1 MEGRFDDE
9 HNDDSSLTPPPENA
23 ADSPISGD
31 EEAYAPFPKKR
42 RGANKRVVVVP
53 IGDGSRSKTEVYPPP
68 DSWSWR
74 KYGQKPIK
82 GSPYPRGYYRCSS
95 SKGCA
100 ARKQVERSRLDP
112 TTLLITYS
120 SNHTHPLPT
129 TTKHH
134 GPPPPAVAASS
145 VAKPTLTSSDECNRQ
160 LDIEPCP
167 ADDRFVE
174 LAGEFGWMCDV
185 GPIVVDGAALV
196 GPAWGSNA
204 DVEFV
209 GDEDKLLFGD
219 LGDLPEY
226 SMVFRRHRP
235 CYAGTG

>member
-9 HNDDSSLTPPPENA
+9 QSEDSTLTPPPENA

-31 EEAYAPFPKKR
+31 EEAYAPSPKKSR

-53 IGDGSRSKTEVYPPP
+53 IGDGCRSKTEVYPPP

-82 GSPYPRGYYRCSS
+82 GSPYPRAYYRCSS

-145 VAKPTLTSSDECNRQ
+145 AAEPTITSSDEM
-160 LDIEPCP
+160 CP
-167 ADDRFVE
+167 AEDRFVE
-174 LAGEFGWMCDV
+174 LAGEFGWMSDA
-185 GPIVVDGAALV
+185 GPTVVDGAALV
-196 GPAWGSNA
+196 GPAWGANA

-209 GDEDKLLFGD
+209 GEEDQLLFGD

-226 SMVFRRHRP
+226 AMVFRRHRP
-235 CYAGTG
+235 CCAECT